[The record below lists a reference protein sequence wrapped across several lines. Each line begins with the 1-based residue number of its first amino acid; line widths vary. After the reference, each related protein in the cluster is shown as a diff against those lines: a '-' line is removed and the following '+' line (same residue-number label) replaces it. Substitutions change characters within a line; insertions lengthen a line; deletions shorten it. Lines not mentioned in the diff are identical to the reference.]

1 MKKRI
6 IIIIIIIVTIAFLA
20 AVTRNIVILNEI
32 EEKFSKVRNS
42 TNYIQELHTYDNNE
56 EKNPI
61 GFISKKYYKD
71 GVEKIEMQSVDGKMK
86 NIQISEKNSRVA
98 YVDSNGEKKTIKDNT
113 EHEIDGTI
121 YNNLES
127 KSVLDSFYNALLLR
141 IKTVEED
148 GSKYYKIEGL
158 PKYIR
163 DNGTDIKAVEIYIN
177 YDYGTVEKMIRKYND
192 PNLKEEL
199 ITINYTFDTVL
210 DEDFKLPIEDINQ

>member
-6 IIIIIIIVTIAFLA
+6 LSLMIVIIAVVILA
-20 AVTRNIVILNEI
+20 LVIRNILILNEI

-56 EKNPI
+56 EKNPK
-61 GFISKKYYKD
+61 GFFSKKYYKD

-127 KSVLDSFYNALLLR
+127 KSILDSFYNALLLR

-148 GSKYYKIEGL
+148 GSKYYKIEGI
-158 PKYIR
+158 PKYIKDN
-163 DNGTDIKAVEIYIN
+163 DNGIKTVELFLN
-177 YDYGTVEKMIRKYND
+177 YDYGTVEKMIKKYKD
-192 PNLKEEL
+192 QNLPEEL

-210 DEDFKLPIEDINQ
+210 DEEFELLNEETN